1 MGRVSGKVAL
11 ITGGGRGLGEAFVRR
26 LAAEGAKV
34 AMTDIDPGAASIAE
48 ELGNAV
54 LFLTQDVRSEE
65 GWNEVIAATEAHF
78 GPISVLVNN
87 AGVNSPKV
95 DGEIEKIS
103 RASYDDIIEVN
114 QVGVYLGM
122 KAILPSMRRAGG
134 GSIINISSVS
144 GLLGKEHTIA
154 YTASK
159 FAVRGMSKVAAVEF
173 GRFNIRVN
181 SIHPGPIDTQMLY
194 GPDGEPRPVIKKIME
209 SLPAGR
215 FGQPDEIAHM
225 VLLLASDE
233 MRYATGAEFVIDG
246 GMTCG

>member
-11 ITGGGRGLGEAFVRR
+11 VTGGGRGLGEAFVRL
-26 LAAEGAKV
+26 LAEEGANV
-34 AMTDIDPGAASIAE
+34 AMTDIDPAAASTAD
-48 ELGNAV
+48 ELGDAV
-54 LFLTQDVRSEE
+54 LFLPQDVRSEE
-65 GWNEVIAATEAHF
+65 GWSEVVAATEARF

-87 AGVNSPKV
+87 AGVTSPKV

-103 RASYDDIIEVN
+103 RESYEHVIAVN

-159 FAVRGMSKVAAVEF
+159 FAVRGMSKVAAVEY
-173 GRFNIRVN
+173 GKHNIRVN
-181 SIHPGPIDTQMLY
+181 SIHPGPIDTQMIY
-194 GPDGEPRPVIKKIME
+194 GPDGKPRPVISQIME

-215 FGQPDEIAHM
+215 FGQPREIAHM

-233 MRYATGAEFVIDG
+233 MQYATGAEFVIDG